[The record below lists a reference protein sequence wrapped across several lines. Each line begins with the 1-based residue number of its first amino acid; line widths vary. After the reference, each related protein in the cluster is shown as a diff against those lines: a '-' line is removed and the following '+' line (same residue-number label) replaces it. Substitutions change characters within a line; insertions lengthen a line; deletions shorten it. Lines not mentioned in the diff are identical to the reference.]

1 MTTYRTAIYCRK
13 SSEDEDSI
21 QIQEDFV
28 KGYIAD
34 KREFELH
41 KTYADNGYTGVNFDR
56 PAWKEMMRDI
66 KYGIVQCIIVKDLS
80 RLGRNYIEVNE
91 YLERTFPTKG
101 IRVIAITDR
110 YDSLNASGLEIETA
124 FMNLLNSHMAAETS
138 YKIHQT
144 LDGKMNRGEVVSRV
158 PYGYVRSGETMEIN
172 PEKAEVV
179 RKIYNWFIEGVFI
192 SDIIRNLYEEKI
204 PSPAGA
210 EKWNDRTIKRIL
222 QDKTYIGDYEPGK
235 RRQELYKPVEVNAD
249 EGRHFTKHHEPI
261 ISENVFGVVQYAL
274 EIRSN
279 RWKESK
285 ASEEDPDVLK
295 GLTRCALCKGALSYL
310 RKNSKTRV
318 MTSKYYCKRHTG
330 SDPVGVPLK
339 KRPEITADEMK
350 AEVVRQYNEYID
362 RAAEKDS
369 PQQKKALEL
378 TAGEMKED
386 IAICER
392 MISQRKKELISIY
405 EQYVEG
411 VITPDEFSEQK
422 AVIREKINNL
432 EALIKD
438 YKARILKQDVSKAMR
453 KEILTLNDKLSAFE
467 EETIRRVVEEVV
479 LNADGK
485 VQVKFK
491 LDPAV
496 EVTK

>member
-1 MTTYRTAIYCRK
+1 MC
-13 SSEDEDSI
+13 
-21 QIQEDFV
+21 FV
-28 KGYIAD
+28 
-34 KREFELH
+34 
-41 KTYADNGYTGVNFDR
+41 
-56 PAWKEMMRDI
+56 
-66 KYGIVQCIIVKDLS
+66 Q
-80 RLGRNYIEVNE
+80 
-91 YLERTFPTKG
+91 
-101 IRVIAITDR
+101 
-110 YDSLNASGLEIETA
+110 
-124 FMNLLNSHMAAETS
+124 
-138 YKIHQT
+138 
-144 LDGKMNRGEVVSRV
+144 
-158 PYGYVRSGETMEIN
+158 RS
-172 PEKAEVV
+172 
-179 RKIYNWFIEGVFI
+179 
-192 SDIIRNLYEEKI
+192 
-204 PSPAGA
+204 
-210 EKWNDRTIKRIL
+210 
-222 QDKTYIGDYEPGK
+222 
-235 RRQELYKPVEVNAD
+235 
-249 EGRHFTKHHEPI
+249 PI
-261 ISENVFGVVQYAL
+261 I
-274 EIRSN
+274 
-279 RWKESK
+279 
-285 ASEEDPDVLK
+285 
-295 GLTRCALCKGALSYL
+295 L

-330 SDPVGVPLK
+330 LDPVGAPLK

-467 EETIRRVVEEVV
+467 EKAIRRVVEEVL
-479 LNADGK
+479 LNADGT

-491 LDPAV
+491 LDPAI